1 MPDSMLQFTL
11 VSPMEL
17 KDEITDQLLTFEGIS
32 GFNLV
37 PIRGYSKQHS
47 SFDIEAQV
55 RGYKNFVQFE
65 VIILTTEVE
74 NLKKVLSVSCPGAKL
89 RFWCLPIFELG
100 HL

>member
-1 MPDSMLQFTL
+1 MSNPMLLFTL

-65 VIILTTEVE
+65 VTMLTTEVE
-74 NLKKVLSVSCPGAKL
+74 SLKKVLSASCPEAKL
-89 RFWCLPIFELG
+89 RFWCLPIYELG